1 MSGNPTVASVVAQD
15 LAGYGARRCFGLLGT
30 ANFKISHG
38 LVEAGV
44 ELISARHEGNAAA
57 MGDAY
62 AKASGELTLVSVHS
76 GPGLT
81 NALTG
86 IAEAA
91 KSRTPLLVLAGD
103 VPNGAVKNNFYIEQ
117 GEMVRAVGAVSER
130 LHTPGSAREDMLR
143 AVTRALR
150 DRQTVVLS
158 MPLDVQ
164 HAPLASNL
172 PPLEL
177 PPAPGRLHPDPR
189 AVERLA
195 DALARAQRP
204 LILGGRGAVISDAE
218 QDLVA
223 LADSTGALLATS
235 VCGHGL
241 FSGNPWSVGISGGFS
256 SPVADELISES
267 DFILAFGASLTQ
279 WTTKKGKLI
288 APGAVVA
295 QVDVDVP
302 KLGYQMPVQLAVHG
316 DAKATAEALLT
327 ELGKRGGSKTGRRN
341 NAMRERIRAGD
352 NHHFPHPDE
361 SSKQFIDPRTLSKAV
376 DAILP
381 ADRVVASDSGHFCGW
396 VPRYLRVPNARA
408 SCLSHSFQ
416 SVGLGLPSTIGL
428 AIANPG
434 KLAVLGTGDG
444 GFLMSMADMETTVR
458 LGLADVHPGLQRRV
472 LRGRS
477 ALLRPP
483 RLFDRHREISRH
495 RFRRDRPRLRRARR
509 HGAHAGRSRSGQSL
523 GRRRRAR
530 RVRDRRQDQSE
541 PRSRLARR
549 AFSVLTLPLVGRVG
563 WGREERAIVDGCITP
578 RDLTYEHSSTFVCDL
593 PTPTPAPPHKG
604 EGKR

>member
-1 MSGNPTVASVVAQD
+1 MALYCLGFSRRPAGKVAEMSGNPTVASVVARD

-62 AKASGELTLVSVHS
+62 AKATGELTLVSVHS

-130 LHTPGSAREDMLR
+130 LHTPGSARDDALR

-164 HAPLASNL
+164 HAPLASNYS
-172 PPLEL
+172 PLEL
-177 PPAPGRLHPDPR
+177 PPPPGRLHPDPR
-189 AVERLA
+189 DVERLA

-223 LADSTGALLATS
+223 LADGVGALLATS

-295 QVDVDVP
+295 QVDIDVP
-302 KLGYQMPVQLAVHG
+302 KLGYQMPVQFAVHG
-316 DAKATAEALLT
+316 DAKATAETLLA
-327 ELGKRGGSKTGRRN
+327 ELSKRSPTQSSPAGEGGKGGGGRRN
-341 NAMRERIRAGD
+341 NAIRERIRAGD
-352 NHHFPHPDE
+352 NHHFPHMDE
-361 SSKQFIDPRTLSKAV
+361 SSKDFIDPRTLSKAV

-416 SVGLGLPSTIGL
+416 SVGLGLPSAIGL

-444 GFLMSMADMETTVR
+444 GFLMSMADMETAVR
-458 LGLADVHPGLQRRV
+458 LGLRMCILVYNDASYAAEVHYFGRQGFSTDIVKFPDTDFAAIARGYGARGATVRTLADLEPVKTWVAEGAPGV
-472 LRGRS
+472 LVIDGKINPNLE
-477 ALLRPP
+477 A
-483 RLFDRHREISRH
+483 DW
-495 RFRRDRPRLRRARR
+495 
-509 HGAHAGRSRSGQSL
+509 HA
-523 GRRRRAR
+523 
-530 RVRDRRQDQSE
+530 
-541 PRSRLARR
+541 
-549 AFSVLTLPLVGRVG
+549 
-563 WGREERAIVDGCITP
+563 
-578 RDLTYEHSSTFVCDL
+578 EHFPS
-593 PTPTPAPPHKG
+593 
-604 EGKR
+604 

>member
-44 ELISARHEGNAAA
+44 ELISARHECNAAT

-62 AKASGELTLVSVHS
+62 AKATGELTLVSVHS

-103 VPNGAVKNNFYIEQ
+103 VPSGAVKNNFYIEQ
-117 GEMVRAVGAVSER
+117 AEMVRAVGAVSER

-164 HAPLASNL
+164 HTPLASNL

-195 DALARAQRP
+195 DALLHAQRP

-267 DFILAFGASLTQ
+267 DVILAFGASLTQ
-279 WTTKKGKLI
+279 WTTKKGRLI

-295 QVDVDVP
+295 QVDIDVP

-316 DAKATAEALLT
+316 DAKATAQALLAEIEKRAPT
-327 ELGKRGGSKTGRRN
+327 QPSPASGGGLGGGGRRN

-361 SSKQFIDPRTLSKAV
+361 SSKEFIDPRTLSKAV

-396 VPRYLRVPNARA
+396 VPRYLRVPNARS

-434 KLAVLGTGDG
+434 KLAVLGAGDG
-444 GFLMSMADMETTVR
+444 GFLMSMADMETAVR
-458 LGLADVHPGLQRRV
+458 LGLRMCILVYNDASYAAEVHYFGRQGFSTDIVKFPDTDFAAIARGYGARAATVRTLDDLDPVKTWVAEGAPGVFVIDGKINPNLEADW
-472 LRGRS
+472 
-477 ALLRPP
+477 
-483 RLFDRHREISRH
+483 
-495 RFRRDRPRLRRARR
+495 
-509 HGAHAGRSRSGQSL
+509 HA
-523 GRRRRAR
+523 
-530 RVRDRRQDQSE
+530 
-541 PRSRLARR
+541 
-549 AFSVLTLPLVGRVG
+549 
-563 WGREERAIVDGCITP
+563 
-578 RDLTYEHSSTFVCDL
+578 EHFQN
-593 PTPTPAPPHKG
+593 
-604 EGKR
+604 